1 MKRNL
6 LVVVCLLFVTG
17 LFSQSSDN
25 KKKSNIKL
33 NFSGYVKND
42 YFWDT
47 RQTISAREGHFLLF
61 PSPVKLD
68 PDGEDINAV
77 PNFNFLSIQTRLR
90 VTVTGARA
98 FNADIT
104 GKVEADFFGQLNP
117 NINLLRLRLAYIN
130 MDWGNTVLRLGQ
142 DWIPMFITDCY
153 PGTVS
158 FNTGTPIQPFGR
170 NPQIRLTQKFGKIK
184 LIGIASSQ
192 RDYASRAP
200 VNSTS
205 TVSVASGTY
214 MRNSMMPELSV
225 QIHYKTANKE
235 AGTAFV
241 AGIGGSY
248 KSIKPLLETKSL
260 IFPDSVYKTSETV
273 AGMNGIIFMKYQAK
287 KVTFKLEGI
296 YGENIPDVLS
306 IGGFLVTDIVDSL
319 RGTVAYA
326 PTATMSFW
334 TDIHTNGKKFQFGI
348 FAGYTQNLGAKNDM
362 VGPVYG
368 LGTNIANLYR
378 VSPRVILNSG
388 KMRFALELEYTVANY
403 GATRD
408 AKGVP
413 TDLTKAA
420 NLRTLFAAYYFF

>member
-1 MKRNL
+1 MKSNL
-6 LVVVCLLFVTG
+6 LVIVCLFFVAG
-17 LFSQSSDN
+17 LFAQTPGE

-33 NFSGYVKND
+33 NFSGYIKND
-42 YFWDT
+42 YFLDT

-68 PDGEDINAV
+68 PDGNDINAV
-77 PNFNFLSIQTRLR
+77 PNFNFLSIQSRVRL
-90 VTVTGARA
+90 TVTGARA

-104 GKVEADFFGQLNP
+104 GKLEADFFGQLNP

-130 MDWGNTVLRLGQ
+130 MDWGNTELRLGQ

-170 NPQIRLTQKFGKIK
+170 NPQIRLTQKFGKVK

-200 VNSTS
+200 VTALSAA
-205 TVSVASGTY
+205 SVASGSY
-214 MRNSMMPELSV
+214 LRNSAIPELSL
-225 QIHYKTANKE
+225 QLHYKSVDKE
-235 AGTAFV
+235 AGTALITGV
-241 AGIGGSY
+241 GASY
-248 KSIKPLLETKSL
+248 KTIKPLLETGNG
-260 IFPDSVYKTSETV
+260 YKTYARVSS
-273 AGMNGIIFMKYQAK
+273 MNAIVFMKYQAK
-287 KVTFKLEGI
+287 KITFKIEGI

-306 IGGFLVTDIVDSL
+306 IGGFLVSDSINLVKGFVDYSPI
-319 RGTVAYA
+319 A
-326 PTATMSFW
+326 TASAW
-334 TDIHTNGKKFQFGI
+334 TDIHTNGKKIQVGL

-368 LGTNIANLYR
+368 LGTNIASLYR
-378 VSPRVILNSG
+378 ISPRVIYNSG
-388 KMRFALELEYTVANY
+388 KMRFALEFEYTVANY
-403 GATRD
+403 GSTRD

-413 TDLTKAA
+413 TDLTEAA

>member
-1 MKRNL
+1 MKRYL
-6 LVVVCLLFVTG
+6 LVIMCGLFTIG

-25 KKKSNIKL
+25 KKKNNIKL

-90 VTVTGARA
+90 VTITGARA

-170 NPQIRLTQKFGKIK
+170 NPQIRLTQKFGKVK

-200 VNSTS
+200 LTALSS
-205 TVSVASGTY
+205 ASVASGTY
-214 MRNSMMPELSV
+214 MRNSGLPEFSL
-225 QIHYKTANKE
+225 QLHYKTENKE

-241 AGIGGSY
+241 TGIGGSY
-248 KSIKPLLETKSL
+248 KTIKPLLETGTG
-260 IFPDSVYKTSETV
+260 YKTDATV
-273 AGMNGIIFMKYQAK
+273 SGMNGIVFMKYQAK
-287 KVTFKLEGI
+287 KVTFKIEGI
-296 YGENIPDVLS
+296 YGQNIPDVLS
-306 IGGFLVTDIVDSL
+306 IGGFLVSDSVNLVKGYVDYSPI
-319 RGTVAYA
+319 A
-326 PTATMSFW
+326 TASAW

-378 VSPRVILNSG
+378 VSPRVIFNSG
-388 KMRFALELEYTVANY
+388 KMRFALEFEYTVANY

>member
-6 LVVVCLLFVTG
+6 LVVICLIFVAG
-17 LFSQSSDN
+17 LFAQTPV
-25 KKKSNIKL
+25 KEKKSKIKL
-33 NFSGYVKND
+33 NFSGYIKND

-47 RQTISAREGHFLLF
+47 RQTVSAREGHFLLF

-68 PDGEDINAV
+68 PDGKDINAV
-77 PNFNFLSIQTRLR
+77 PNFNFLSIQSRVRL
-90 VTVTGARA
+90 TVTGARA

-104 GKVEADFFGQLNP
+104 GKLEADFFGQLNP

-130 MDWGNTVLRLGQ
+130 MDWGNTELRLGQ

-170 NPQIRLTQKFGKIK
+170 NPQIRLTQKFGKVK

-192 RDYASRAP
+192 RDYADRGVGGATGS
-200 VNSTS
+200 
-205 TVSVASGTY
+205 Y
-214 MRNSMMPELSV
+214 LRNSAIPELSV
-225 QIHYKTANKE
+225 QLHYKTANKE

-241 AGIGGSY
+241 TGIGASY
-248 KSIKPLLETKSL
+248 KKIKPALETGAGYST
-260 IFPDSVYKTSETV
+260 DATV
-273 AGMNGIIFMKYQAK
+273 GGMNGIVFLKYQAK
-287 KVTFKLEGI
+287 KVTFKFEGI

-306 IGGFLVTDIVDSL
+306 ISGFLVSDSVDILKGYVEYS
-319 RGTVAYA
+319 
-326 PTATMSFW
+326 PISTMSFW
-334 TDIHTNGKKFQFGI
+334 TDIHTNGKKFQVGV
-348 FAGYTQNLGAKNDM
+348 FAGYTQNLGAKEDM

-368 LGTNIANLYR
+368 LGTNIADLYR
-378 VSPRVILNSG
+378 VSPRFIFNSG
-388 KMRFALELEYTVANY
+388 KVRFALEFEYTVANY